1 MTIPWYFPGTMFLV
15 FILVSLVFLV
25 LMYWKANV
33 FLRNNQ
39 REQMES
45 DVDIQESD
53 EEIDE
58 IEQMKPST
66 KMREIAS
73 IKTEDSSVEKQAKEG
88 FEIIDLYS
96 MEVLMTYIKEKNHL
110 SCRIQNIV
118 GISNLKN
125 RNTNKFRF
133 HATILPS
140 KKLKSRTAYRSLEEL
155 AIQLV
160 VGINNVNL
168 EILKVSTLRLRLYG
182 RHFEL
187 GVPVTKEKCLGE
199 TNIVLA
205 KYLSELEKGK
215 EAATKQA
222 ISPIAEQFPSPRD
235 PFTLDD

>member
-1 MTIPWYFPGTMFLV
+1 MFLV

-25 LMYWKANV
+25 LIYWKASV
-33 FLRNNQ
+33 FLQNNQ
-39 REQMES
+39 REEM

-58 IEQMKPST
+58 IKQIKPSK
-66 KMREIAS
+66 KMIEIAS
-73 IKTEDSSVEKQAKEG
+73 IKTGDSPVEEQAKEV
-88 FEIIDLYS
+88 FEIIDLCS
-96 MEVLMTYIKEKNHL
+96 MEVFITYIKEKKHL

-118 GISNLKN
+118 GISNLKE
-125 RNTNKFRF
+125 RNTNKLRF

-155 AIQLV
+155 FVQLV
-160 VGINNVNL
+160 VGINNVDF
-168 EILKVSTLRLRLYG
+168 ETLKASTLRLRLYG

-199 TNIVLA
+199 TSIVLA
-205 KYLSELEKGK
+205 NYLSDLEKGK
-215 EAATKQA
+215 ETVTKQA

-235 PFTLDD
+235 LYFSDD